1 MPLQIGKVLAYS
13 GGMSISVLRA
23 HRRAVLGAALLMAA
37 VLVAL
42 LVSCDSGARRSGP
55 LRQRL
60 GGSDSPSAPSQP
72 GAGAPIPAGRSS
84 FALTVAGAKEE
95 RTVHLYRP
103 SGLTGQVP
111 VVVML
116 HGGYGSGTQAENS
129 YRWDDAADAG
139 RFLAVFPD
147 GTSRSWNAGGTCC
160 GPAAGDNVDD
170 VAFLRDVLATLGGR
184 IDVDPRR
191 VYVTGISNGGAM
203 AYRMACETDLFAA
216 VAAVSTTML
225 VDCSSAAKASV
236 LHIHGTE
243 DKSIR
248 YDGEQGDPFSR
259 RYPGID
265 GPPVP
270 EVAAAWRAI
279 DDCPQPSVT
288 VEGVLT
294 TSAAACP
301 DGRAVELVTIDG
313 AGHQW
318 PGSDAK
324 PLTQLLGA
332 DKPSDAL
339 DATTRIWDFFAAH
352 PAPLR

>member
-1 MPLQIGKVLAYS
+1 M
-13 GGMSISVLRA
+13 
-23 HRRAVLGAALLMAA
+23 
-37 VLVAL
+37 
-42 LVSCDSGARRSGP
+42 
-55 LRQRL
+55 
-60 GGSDSPSAPSQP
+60 
-72 GAGAPIPAGRSS
+72 
-84 FALTVAGAKEE
+84 
-95 RTVHLYRP
+95 VHLYRP

-170 VAFLRDVLATLGGR
+170 VAFLRDVLTTLGGR

-191 VYVTGISNGGAM
+191 VFVTGISNGGAM

-279 DDCPQPSVT
+279 DDCPQLSVT

-332 DKPSDAL
+332 DEPSDAL